1 MFDAFNIVICVTRYT
16 TKDDG
21 QYCDGNVKKK
31 YYTRLMSST
40 HLPGNKL
47 VSTEKPGWVAAI
59 AEGRGSVKAVS
70 TREKDGRR
78 QAKASIPPLQPPSQG
93 RRKSHTLPRP
103 RRCWLPAS
111 YLSLCYLYTYSETI
125 AFQGT
130 RYILWGGSFSLVPQG

>member
-1 MFDAFNIVICVTRYT
+1 MFDAFNIIICVTRYT

-47 VSTEKPGWVAAI
+47 VSTEKPGWLAAR

-70 TREKDGRR
+70 TRGKDNGEGGRG
-78 QAKASIPPLQPPSQG
+78 QAKASIPPLQHPRQG
-93 RRKSHTLPRP
+93 RRDPHTLLDPEGAGYQ
-103 RRCWLPAS
+103 LPTS
-111 YLSLCYLYTYSETI
+111 HHHLYTASV
-125 AFQGT
+125 
-130 RYILWGGSFSLVPQG
+130 GSPCLPGN